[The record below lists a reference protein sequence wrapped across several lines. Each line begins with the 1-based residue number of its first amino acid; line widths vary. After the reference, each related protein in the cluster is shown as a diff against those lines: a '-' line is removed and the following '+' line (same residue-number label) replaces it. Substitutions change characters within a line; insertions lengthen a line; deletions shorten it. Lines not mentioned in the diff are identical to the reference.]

1 MRYAFNL
8 RPVFI
13 EYFFGGKPATELSG
27 RNYFN
32 IFSRRKLIFL
42 AELIFS
48 VTLCARRH
56 GKIRLVTDIT
66 ERRRCV
72 GVIARRTVKI
82 ARAVFSVADRFKLT
96 HPATV
101 KSIII
106 AKLFIAV
113 YSRTISVRNN
123 SGILRTSH

>member
-1 MRYAFNL
+1 MIILLQIIISAAKNVALRHFKRHGKEKFHIGMRCAFNL

-27 RNYFN
+27 GNYFN

-66 ERRRCV
+66 ER
-72 GVIARRTVKI
+72 
-82 ARAVFSVADRFKLT
+82 
-96 HPATV
+96 
-101 KSIII
+101 
-106 AKLFIAV
+106 
-113 YSRTISVRNN
+113 
-123 SGILRTSH
+123 